1 MHCRR
6 DMACHQSALTS
17 RSVDTSKMPT
27 KPDQFG
33 PLDHSPNGRARHQM
47 NINPVLQA
55 IRGQASR
62 AASASARSHAWDS
75 QQAACAMRA
84 CQPAS
89 SRRPPWQAQ
98 LTPHVTELRGGCH
111 AAALALS
118 SSHMTRRSP
127 NEAQAVRHGL
137 EADAQCVASCLPG
150 GLDGCV
156 HGQELGCGQPRIG
169 VQLPEL
175 GDDYLRGRG
184 SGGAV
189 PSGRQVLGST
199 LLAARPP
206 RTHEPPGPAPTM
218 MQTKLT
224 PPSAPPSPPARSHL
238 APRA

>member
-1 MHCRR
+1 MHG
-6 DMACHQSALTS
+6 T
-17 RSVDTSKMPT
+17 
-27 KPDQFG
+27 
-33 PLDHSPNGRARHQM
+33 
-47 NINPVLQA
+47 
-55 IRGQASR
+55 ASR
-62 AASASARSHAWDS
+62 LHVPCALVSLPAAGGRPGRLMWLH
-75 QQAACAMRA
+75 RA
-84 CQPAS
+84 NF
-89 SRRPPWQAQ
+89 Q
-98 LTPHVTELRGGCH
+98 LTPHATELSGH

-127 NEAQAVRHGL
+127 DKAQAVWHGL
-137 EADAQCVASCLPG
+137 EADARCVAGRLPA

-218 MQTKLT
+218 MQTKLNPPRAPPP
-224 PPSAPPSPPARSHL
+224 PPSARSHL
-238 APRA
+238 APLA